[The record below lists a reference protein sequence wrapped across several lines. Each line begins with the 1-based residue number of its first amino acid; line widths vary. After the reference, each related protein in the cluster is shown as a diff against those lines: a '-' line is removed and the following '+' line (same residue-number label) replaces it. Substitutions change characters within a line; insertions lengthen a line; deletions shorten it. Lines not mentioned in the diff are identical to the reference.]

1 MRTRRRKSEE
11 TPAVEEEEEEQ
22 VETTKGE
29 DEDEVKAGEQAEEE
43 KEQKQEEEQEEQ
55 KQEETEQAAEET
67 EQAAPPEKDEDEQQ
81 QSDEGQADAAAA
93 AAAVAARL
101 MQSHGQQ
108 QEYPVSSG
116 VQHLGE
122 VGVETHGTN
131 GNTNGNK
138 RPRDDEDAWEPE
150 RKRAS
155 SGAMGANDGD
165 AMGGDAG
172 AHGGVTETMQVP
184 AMLVG
189 KLIGRGGETIR
200 QLQATTGT
208 HIQVDH
214 SGVGPEKSITITGKS
229 IEDVARAKAA
239 ILTVDSNETSQ
250 IIQCPPSVVGRIIG
264 RGGETIR
271 ALQSASEARITVN
284 QDFPPDHPREV
295 IINGKSDAC
304 ERAALMINELI
315 HGEPGS
321 AQAII
326 QRVCQLHG
334 IGKSDVM
341 LAPKMIIGRIIGRG
355 GETIK
360 QIQKMSGATIQIDQS
375 EDPCKVSLAG
385 QPSAVEQAKG
395 FINEIMSGG
404 DPFAPNAYGGGG
416 GYGQQGMYGAPAGY
430 GSYGGGGYGAQAGYG
445 AQGGY
450 GGYGA
455 AAGYGAGGYPGY
467 GADYGAYGA
476 PAAGGQYA
484 DYAAAPGAMP
494 GQDMHAA
501 PAAAPPAAGQWIE
514 YRDDQNRPYYYNTVT
529 GVTQWEKPP
538 EM

>member
-1 MRTRRRKSEE
+1 M
-11 TPAVEEEEEEQ
+11 ACAQ
-22 VETTKGE
+22 VGLEIQG
-29 DEDEVKAGEQAEEE
+29 
-43 KEQKQEEEQEEQ
+43 
-55 KQEETEQAAEET
+55 
-67 EQAAPPEKDEDEQQ
+67 
-81 QSDEGQADAAAA
+81 
-93 AAAVAARL
+93 
-101 MQSHGQQ
+101 
-108 QEYPVSSG
+108 
-116 VQHLGE
+116 
-122 VGVETHGTN
+122 
-131 GNTNGNK
+131 TNGNK

-155 SGAMGANDGD
+155 SGAMGGNDGD
-165 AMGGDAG
+165 PGEAMGGDAS
-172 AHGGVTETMQVP
+172 AHGGVTETMRVP
-184 AMLVG
+184 ATLVG

-229 IEDVARAKAA
+229 TEDVARAKAA
-239 ILTVDSNETSQ
+239 VLTVDSNESSQ
-250 IIQCPPSVVGRIIG
+250 TIQCPPSVVGRIIG

-295 IINGKSDAC
+295 IVNGRPEAC
-304 ERAALMINELI
+304 EKAALMINELI

-334 IGKSDVM
+334 IGKSDMM

-404 DPFAPNAYGGGG
+404 DPFAPSAYGGG

-430 GSYGGGGYGAQAGYG
+430 GSYAGGYGAQAGYG
-445 AQGGY
+445 APQGAY
-450 GGYGA
+450 GGYG
-455 AAGYGAGGYPGY
+455 GYGAGGYPGY
-467 GADYGAYGA
+467 GGDYGAYGA
-476 PAAGGQYA
+476 PAAAGQY
-484 DYAAAPGAMP
+484 DYSAAPAAMP
-494 GQDMHAA
+494 AQDMHAA
-501 PAAAPPAAGQWIE
+501 PAAAPPSAGQWIE